1 MVYVSRFPYRLPSS
15 CSINLDLLI
24 ISRKLVITYGECMH
38 TDILQ
43 PEELEFIFL
52 MFQEGE
58 NTQHETQPL
67 EQEPLV
73 KEEAA

>member
-1 MVYVSRFPYRLPSS
+1 
-15 CSINLDLLI
+15 
-24 ISRKLVITYGECMH
+24 MH

-58 NTQHETQPL
+58 NTQRETQPL